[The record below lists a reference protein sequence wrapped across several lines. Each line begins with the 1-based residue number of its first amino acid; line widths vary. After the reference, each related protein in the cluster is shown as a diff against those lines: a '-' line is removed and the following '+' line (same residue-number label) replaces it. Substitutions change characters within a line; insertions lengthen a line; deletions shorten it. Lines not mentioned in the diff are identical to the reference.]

1 MEMIKTHKALFA
13 TLLLTVL
20 YALHYGLPLY
30 ATSTF
35 LKSVGFSTPFVSLLY
50 GLSSLLTLIF
60 SNHIAK
66 YLKTY
71 HSYQFTFAIVLAK
84 IMATI
89 AMVTTQ
95 SSYLIAVFF
104 VIHFVLNSIIFVL
117 LNIFVENFTPKH
129 KTGIVRGLFLTLF
142 NVCIMVSPLLG
153 GLILQSGGF
162 KMLYISSSLLLIPG
176 FYLLHHYLREMKD
189 EGFESHSLMQ
199 ALRKILRNKDLRGA
213 VWAQLALNAFYIV
226 MVIYTPLYVI
236 DMLHIS
242 LVTYLTVLAPIVLI
256 PLVLLPYE
264 LGYLADEKYGEK
276 EFMILGLSILGI
288 CSFLLGVIHFTSLLS
303 VIVVL
308 FISRIGAALVETM
321 AYTYYYQKISKA
333 DPAMTNLFTNITVFA
348 SCVVPLFLFLIAPLL
363 YIHEGLVFILLS
375 LFAFSVIQSVLHMK
389 DTR

>member
-1 MEMIKTHKALFA
+1 MEMIKTHRALFA

-35 LKSVGFSTPFVSLLY
+35 LKQAGFGTPMVSLLY
-50 GLSSLLTLIF
+50 GVSSLLTLVF

-66 YLKTY
+66 YLKSY
-71 HSYQFTFAIVLAK
+71 HSYQFTFAIIFAK

-89 AMVTTQ
+89 AMVTTEN
-95 SSYLIAVFF
+95 IWFVGVFF
-104 VIHFVLNSIIFVL
+104 ILHFVLNSIIFVL

-142 NVCIMVSPLLG
+142 NICIMVSPLLG

-162 KMLYISSSLLLIPG
+162 KTLYISASLLLLPG
-176 FYLLHHYLREMKD
+176 FYLLHHYLKEMKD
-189 EGFESHSLMQ
+189 GVFESHSLVQ
-199 ALRKILRNKDLRGA
+199 ALQKVLRNKDLRAA
-213 VWAQLALNAFYIV
+213 VWAQLALNAFYTV
-226 MVIYTPLYVI
+226 MVIYAPLYVI
-236 DMLHIS
+236 DTLHIS
-242 LVTYLTVLAPIVLI
+242 LVTYLTVIAPIVLI

-276 EFMILGLSILGI
+276 EFMILGLSLLGI
-288 CSFLLGVIHFTSLLS
+288 CSFLLGVIHFTSLFS
-303 VIVVL
+303 VIVIL

-333 DPAMTNLFTNITVFA
+333 DPAMTNLFTNINIFS

-363 YIHEGLVFILLS
+363 YIHEGLIFILLGFFS
-375 LFAFSVIQSVLHMK
+375 FSVIQSVLHMK